1 MCPHPVKVHYQC
13 LDKDKLAAAKADS
26 LAMEQQGIMRRSK
39 SSWASPLHMV
49 KNKDGTW
56 QPCGDYRQLN
66 LATKS
71 DLYLPS
77 HIEDLSTK
85 LESKKL
91 FSTIDLQKGY

>member
-1 MCPHPVKVHYQC
+1 
-13 LDKDKLAAAKADS
+13 
-26 LAMEQQGIMRRSK
+26 
-39 SSWASPLHMV
+39 MV

-71 DLYLPS
+71 DLYPPS

-85 LESKKL
+85 LESIKL